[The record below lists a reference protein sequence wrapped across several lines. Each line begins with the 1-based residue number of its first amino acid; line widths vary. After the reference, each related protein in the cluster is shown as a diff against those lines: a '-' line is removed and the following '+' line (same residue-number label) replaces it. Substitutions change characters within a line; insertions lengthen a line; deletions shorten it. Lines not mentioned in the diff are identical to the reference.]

1 MQNSFRD
8 STCIMIMI
16 EWVGFF
22 YHQPP
27 RAGTDLHSCLSWKV
41 IGGTKTVD
49 KLSTGVDSIDRRVNG
64 GLNAGSMMAIISPPA
79 FQIHTLI
86 HQLILERPT
95 VYITTLRSESSVQND
110 IDQNTVGNFPV
121 AIKEVGVAQSEH
133 SEAMRRFTDS
143 NIYSIN
149 TTESES
155 FLDDIFDIIS
165 TIGDEQ
171 NVIIDPV
178 NPLERS
184 ESRNAYQKLLREFS
198 SKLIDSEGLG
208 VLNCLTL
215 EEPPEFRETTL
226 TFADVVWEL
235 DVVEGHQRDL
245 EIRSR
250 IPKNRGG
257 DAVLEDITLKLANS
271 RIHVDD
277 SRNI

>member
-1 MQNSFRD
+1 M
-8 STCIMIMI
+8 
-16 EWVGFF
+16 
-22 YHQPP
+22 
-27 RAGTDLHSCLSWKV
+27 
-41 IGGTKTVD
+41 D
-49 KLSTGVDSIDRRVNG
+49 KLSTGIDSIDRRVSG
-64 GLNAGSMMAIISPPA
+64 GLMAGSIMAIISPPA

-86 HQLILERPT
+86 QQLIQERPT
-95 VYITTLRSESSVQND
+95 VYITTLRSESSVRND
-110 IDQNTVGNFPV
+110 IDQNTIDSFPV
-121 AIKEVGVAQSEH
+121 AIKEVGVAQSGT
-133 SEAMRRFTDS
+133 SEAMRKFTDS

-149 TTESES
+149 TTESEN
-155 FLDDIFDIIS
+155 FLDDIFEIVS

-198 SKLIDSEGLG
+198 SKLIESQGLG
-208 VLNCLTL
+208 ILNCLTL

-257 DAVLEDITLKLANS
+257 DAVLEDITLKVDNS
-271 RIHVDD
+271 RVHVDD